1 MTRPQP
7 KLPLFAAAGSVL
19 LGACLMPAAPAHA
32 GKECGEPSK
41 TTAASSTLTGDPAA
55 RAGAQRGL
63 DWLASATVSWQETQ
77 QCFGC
82 HVQAVTLEAL
92 TVGRANQYKV
102 DDAKLNAIVKG
113 MLDLPG
119 GAHSK
124 DGFSYHGGQLL
135 EPSKAFGGSAFAHY
149 DERVGPRLRPELVKT
164 AEELLALQQQDGSMP
179 GSYNNEPVATGVV
192 QATTQALVTWRQVH
206 ARTADT
212 RWLVPIRKA
221 EQWLTVRAKQM
232 SDEGGRLQ
240 DVDHAI
246 LGLVA
251 AGAGSGDKLIAAL
264 ARVVEKQQNKDG
276 GFSLTS
282 GAPSSPFQTGQAVY
296 ALRLAGRSDGDS
308 SVKRGTAWLISH
320 QQQDGSWGGGGFGKA
335 EAMWAV
341 LGLVSL
347 DRVSIDVK
355 GLVDGQ
361 RVDGTVK
368 LAASAADNGGQG
380 VTQME
385 LFVDDVKVTQAC
397 GDKLE
402 APLDAA
408 KLTTGTHTVDV
419 TATAPGGKVTR
430 RRLYVHA
437 GDAFLHEVGTRF
449 EGGKTVVGFRNL
461 APEAMKAKISVRVV
475 EDKGGKEVEKAE
487 LSALEGPMSWTFAGK
502 QGGRFKALVSLVDA
516 SGKVRDTEEVLF
528 THDTWEAQ
536 RATTGDV
543 AGAVNFGDDALANT
557 EVELVDGDGRVVQ
570 RSVTTRS
577 GQYRF
582 QNVDSGKYK
591 VRVKKKGF
599 KDWEADVKADKAAEA
614 AAPAAAMQ
622 AQ

>member
-1 MTRPQP
+1 MTVRNRS
-7 KLPLFAAAGSVL
+7 LFLLTAPGALL
-19 LGACLMPAAPAHA
+19 LGACLLPASPAHA
-32 GKECGEPSK
+32 GEACGDPKK
-41 TTAASSTLTGDPAA
+41 TTTGSATLMGDPAA

-63 DWLASATVSWQETQ
+63 DWLAQATVSWQESH

-92 TVGRANQYKV
+92 TVGRANQYRV
-102 DDAKLNAIVKG
+102 DEAKLNAIVKG

-119 GAHSK
+119 GAHSS

-135 EPSKAFGGSAFAHY
+135 EPSKAFGGSAFAHF
-149 DERVGPRLRPELVKT
+149 DERIGPRLRPELVKT
-164 AEELLALQQQDGSMP
+164 AEELLAMQRPDGAMP

-206 ARTADT
+206 ARTADA

-221 EQWLTVRAKQM
+221 EQWLTLQAKRM

-246 LGLVA
+246 IGLVA
-251 AGAGSGDKLIAAL
+251 AGAGSGDKLVAAL

-276 GFSLTS
+276 SFSLAAGS
-282 GAPSSPFQTGQAVY
+282 PPSPFQTGQAVY
-296 ALRLAGRSDGDS
+296 ALRLAGRSDGDP
-308 SVKRGTAWLISH
+308 SVKRGTAWLIKN

-347 DRVSIDVK
+347 DRVSIEVK

-361 RVDGTVK
+361 HVDGTIK
-368 LAASAADNGGQG
+368 LTALAADNGGQG
-380 VTQME
+380 VSQ
-385 LFVDDVKVTQAC
+385 LDLLVDDVKVSTSC

-402 APLDAA
+402 ASLDAG
-408 KLTTGTHTVDV
+408 KLGTGTHTVDV

-430 RRLYVHA
+430 RRLYVYA
-437 GDAFLHEVGTRF
+437 GDAYLHELGTRF
-449 EGGKTVVGFRNL
+449 DGGKTVVGFRNL
-461 APEAMKAKISVRVV
+461 APETMKGKVRVRV
-475 EDKGGKEVEKAE
+475 LDDKTGKEVEKAE
-487 LSALEGPMSWTFAGK
+487 LAAAEGPMSWAFAGK
-502 QGGRFKALVSLVDA
+502 QGGRFKAEVSLVDA
-516 SGKVRDTEEVLF
+516 TGKVRDTEHVLF

-536 RATTGDV
+536 RASTGDV

-557 EVELVDGDGRVVQ
+557 EVELVDGEGRVIQ
-570 RSVTTRS
+570 KTATTRS

-582 QNVDSGKYK
+582 QNVDAGKYK

-614 AAPAAAMQ
+614 AAPAASMM

>member
-1 MTRPQP
+1 MLRIPPT
-7 KLPLFAAAGSVL
+7 LPLLAAASAAFL
-19 LGACLMPAAPAHA
+19 CACLMPASPAHA

-63 DWLASATVSWQETQ
+63 DWLAGATVSWQDTH

-102 DDAKLNAIVKG
+102 DESKLNAIVKG

-119 GAHSK
+119 GAHSS

-149 DERVGPRLRPELVKT
+149 DERVGPRLRPELVKA
-164 AEELLALQQQDGSMP
+164 AEELLAMQRPDGAMP

-206 ARTADT
+206 ARTADS

-221 EQWLTVRAKQM
+221 EQWLTLQGKRM
-232 SDEGGRLQ
+232 SDEGGSLQ

-246 LGLVA
+246 IGLVA
-251 AGAGSGDKLIAAL
+251 AGAGSGDKLIASL

-276 GFSLTS
+276 SFSLTS

-296 ALRLAGRSDGDS
+296 ALRLAGRSDGDP
-308 SVKRGTAWLISH
+308 SVKRGTAWLIKN

-361 RVDGTVK
+361 HIDGTVK
-368 LAASAADNGGQG
+368 LAASAVDNGGQG

-385 LFVDDVKVTQAC
+385 LLVDDVRVGGGC
-397 GDKLE
+397 GASLE
-402 APLDAA
+402 SALDAS
-408 KLTTGTHTVDV
+408 KLASGTHTVDV

-430 RRLYVHA
+430 RRLYVYA
-437 GDAFLHEVGTRF
+437 GDAWLNEVGARF

-461 APEAMKAKISVRVV
+461 APDTMKGKVRVRIV
-475 EDKGGKEVEKAE
+475 DDKTGKEIEKTE
-487 LSALEGPMSWTFAGK
+487 LSATEGPMAWSFGGK
-502 QGGRFKALVSLVDA
+502 QGGRFKAELSLVDS

-536 RATTGDV
+536 RASTAEV
-543 AGAVNFGDDALANT
+543 AGAINFGDDALANT
-557 EVELVDGDGRVVQ
+557 EVELVDGEGRVVQ
-570 RSVTTRS
+570 KTATTRS